1 MWWREGEGAEQRDA
15 RRRERKDAQE
25 RRMAEKAQR
34 QEEEEMMKTAQRE
47 EVAHARAQQA
57 AQSRGD
63 RPCARTRHMRRYV
76 DTARADE
83 NGGKR
88 RKLRAPWEGVLAG
101 SECVVVGECKVRL
114 PPRKRTREERS
125 EDIAGETVHLQR
137 LEARGESG
145 DGRRMWVATR
155 EKTGEAVRVPVSR
168 LYRVEWVDNEEGD
181 ESDSDESA
189 DAEMEVSADAGDA
202 NMDHAGWKSARAWA
216 EAGEQWERMGDD
228 EEESAGEEEEV
239 DAGRETGDESS
250 DDEATENGA
259 AGPASDSVEDTAEK
273 RRRRCQR
280 HIKTKL
286 RWTHQAWNKAMR
298 AMHGDG

>member
-1 MWWREGEGAEQRDA
+1 M
-15 RRRERKDAQE
+15 
-25 RRMAEKAQR
+25 
-34 QEEEEMMKTAQRE
+34 
-47 EVAHARAQQA
+47 
-57 AQSRGD
+57 
-63 RPCARTRHMRRYV
+63 
-76 DTARADE
+76 
-83 NGGKR
+83 
-88 RKLRAPWEGVLAG
+88 
-101 SECVVVGECKVRL
+101 
-114 PPRKRTREERS
+114 
-125 EDIAGETVHLQR
+125 HLQR

-181 ESDSDESA
+181 EGDSDESD
-189 DAEMEVSADAGDA
+189 DAEMEVSADAGDTD
-202 NMDHAGWKSARAWA
+202 MDPAEWRSARAWA

-228 EEESAGEEEEV
+228 EEESAGEEEV

-298 AMHGDG
+298 ALHGDG